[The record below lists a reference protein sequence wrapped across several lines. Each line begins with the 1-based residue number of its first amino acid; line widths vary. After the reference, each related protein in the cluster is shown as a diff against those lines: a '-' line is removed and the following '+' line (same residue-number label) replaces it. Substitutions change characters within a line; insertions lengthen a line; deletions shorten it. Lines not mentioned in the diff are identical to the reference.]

1 MAALRY
7 AALAAASG
15 ASALRGGACPVA
27 STKKWIV
34 DVVVGMS
41 LCPWA
46 AGAVAHGLRVER
58 CAVADAVPAAVRELA
73 AVAAAER
80 ATVAL
85 ALEGDCDFAAY
96 LAIADAVD
104 GAIDDLGYRGVVQL
118 ATFHPAYEFGDAEDG
133 AAGHWTNRSPFPVL
147 HLLREDDV
155 ARALAGRDE
164 PDADAAAEA
173 VWRRNV
179 AVVSKVGEAAMRA
192 RVAACA
198 VPPPGDSVTR

>member
-1 MAALRY
+1 MYKRQ
-7 AALAAASG
+7 
-15 ASALRGGACPVA
+15 
-27 STKKWIV
+27 
-34 DVVVGMS
+34 
-41 LCPWA
+41 
-46 AGAVAHGLRVER
+46 
-58 CAVADAVPAAVRELA
+58 
-73 AVAAAER
+73 
-80 ATVAL
+80 TVAL

-133 AAGHWTNRSPFPVL
+133 AGHWTNRSPFPVL

-179 AVVSKVGEAAMRA
+179 AVVSEVGEAAMRA

-198 VPPPGDSVTR
+198 VPPPGDSVAR